1 MGESSKRYVLDTSV
15 IVKWFVTEEDSDK
28 AESFLNDLIDEKI
41 EVVIPISLFY
51 ELANVLWV
59 RRLQGLS
66 QAGALSILK
75 DFRRLNLEV
84 VSSPKLVEEAQAFA
98 YRYNISIYDAVFMA
112 LSESRACEFIT
123 ADEKLYRKVSL
134 SWVKLL
140 KSI

>member
-1 MGESSKRYVLDTSV
+1 MGGSSKRYVLDTSV
-15 IVKWFVTEEDSDK
+15 LVKWFVTEEDSDK
-28 AESFLNDLIDEKI
+28 AERFLNDLSDEKI
-41 EVVIPISLFY
+41 EIVIPVTLLY

-66 QAGALSILK
+66 QAEALSILK

-84 VSSPKLVEEAQAFA
+84 VSSLELVEEAQAFA
-98 YRYNISIYDAVFMA
+98 YRYNISIYDAVFLA
-112 LSESRACEFIT
+112 LSESRSCEFIT

>member
-1 MGESSKRYVLDTSV
+1 
-15 IVKWFVTEEDSDK
+15 VTEEDSDK
-28 AESFLNDLIDEKI
+28 AERFLNDLSDEKI
-41 EVVIPISLFY
+41 EIVIPVTLLY

-66 QAGALSILK
+66 QAEALSILK

-84 VSSPKLVEEAQAFA
+84 VSSLELVEEAQAFA
-98 YRYNISIYDAVFMA
+98 YRYNISIYDAVFLA
-112 LSESRACEFIT
+112 LSESRSCEFIT